1 MRWLKA
7 QTART
12 LAFHNDRLEQHYG
25 HDHSHYFQI
34 RVLATITLAVS
45 LLMMLFLI
53 GFSVID
59 TSLLAAQT
67 KLVFSPIV
75 AAVVVPFAL
84 SYRALMEGRDL
95 WARRIVAVTVLA
107 AVLTAVALT
116 GGFPGSVANPVLL
129 LPTLIFFCLFGARAG
144 IGMAILMPACAAA
157 MFLATKVLGFEF
169 PDYTSRASPE
179 LNVGLLMITV
189 HLLVALVISAYE
201 TNNRR
206 LASHLDV
213 EIAKHAQLANQ
224 DALTGLGNARYF
236 DQELKRQLAAPLV
249 DGKPLTL
256 IVCDLDSFK
265 PINDSFGHPVG
276 DQVLAA
282 VGKRLGALTKHGV
295 DVAARIGGDEFA
307 VILLNCAPADLP
319 AVCARIRT
327 AVTAPIALR
336 SGTFRVGISLGWA
349 HASPGCRAPIEL
361 MKQADDAMYRD
372 KKRERSNA

>member
-7 QTART
+7 LSART
-12 LAFHNDRLEQHYG
+12 LAFHNDRLEHHYG

-53 GFSVID
+53 GFAVID
-59 TSLLAAQT
+59 TSLLAEQT
-67 KLVFSPIV
+67 KLVFLPLLV
-75 AAVVVPFAL
+75 AVITPFTL
-84 SYRALMEGRDL
+84 SYRALMNGRDL
-95 WARRIVAVTVLA
+95 WARRVVAATVLVA
-107 AVLTAVALT
+107 ILTAVGLT

-157 MFLATKVLGFEF
+157 MFLATKVFGFEF

-179 LNVGLLMITV
+179 LNVGLVMVTA

-201 TNNRR
+201 SNNRR
-206 LASHLDV
+206 LARHLDA
-213 EIAKHAQLANQ
+213 EIAMHAQLANQ
-224 DALTGLGNARYF
+224 DVLTGLGNARYF
-236 DQELKRQLAAPLV
+236 DQELKRQLAAPV
-249 DGKPLTL
+249 IEGEPLTL
-256 IVCDLDSFK
+256 IVCDLDRFK

-282 VGKRLGALTKHGV
+282 VGKRIGALTKHGV

-307 VILLNCAPADLP
+307 VILLNCAPTDLP
-319 AVCARIRT
+319 SVCARIRA

-336 SGTFRVGISLGWA
+336 SGTFQVGISLGCA
-349 HASPGCRAPIEL
+349 RASPGCRAPIEL

-372 KKRERSNA
+372 KKRER